1 MREMA
6 STDASRG
13 KLSEAIGYARYAR
26 ERTLITMR
34 GEAVAVIVP
43 LSDLAQLEGAASAN
57 VSTSTPAPA
66 PREENGHGE

>member
-13 KLSEAIGYARYAR
+13 KLSEAIGFARYAG

-34 GEAVAVIVP
+34 GEAVAALVS
-43 LSDLAQLEGAASAN
+43 LQDLAQLEGVSGAN
-57 VSTSTPAPA
+57 VCSPPGTAPA
-66 PREENGHGE
+66 AQGENRG